1 MPQAAQDMAA
11 IVAWVK
17 ASSPGKVRAPMGDDW
32 VFPAPFAALV
42 PVDPDAPA
50 GPQVDLSELA
60 EGGLVFL
67 CPQGQ
72 LAASFAADRIER
84 PVDGLPSPAE
94 RVAHLFG
101 HRLGVDLPD
110 VLTVALSSPAQS
122 VMDVLTGEGLGDLD
136 LAAVAV
142 LAVPL
147 WALPADQRSTV
158 ASLCEHP

>member
-1 MPQAAQDMAA
+1 L
-11 IVAWVK
+11 
-17 ASSPGKVRAPMGDDW
+17 S
-32 VFPAPFAALV
+32 
-42 PVDPDAPA
+42 
-50 GPQVDLSELA
+50 DLA
-60 EGGLVFL
+60 DGGLVFL
-67 CPQGQ
+67 VPTGQ
-72 LAASFAADRIER
+72 LAAPFAADRIER
-84 PVDGLPSPAE
+84 PVDGLPSPAD

-158 ASLCEHP
+158 AALCEHP